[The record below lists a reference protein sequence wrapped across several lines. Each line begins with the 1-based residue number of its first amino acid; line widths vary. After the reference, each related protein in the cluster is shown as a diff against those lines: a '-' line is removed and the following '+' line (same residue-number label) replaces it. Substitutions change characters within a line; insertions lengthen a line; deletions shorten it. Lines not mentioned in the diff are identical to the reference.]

1 MVIFLL
7 WKTKIKKIGRK
18 KKLKGMKEREREK
31 KRGGFYLVNLTAPA
45 VCDGGVLYI
54 WTWQTSFFFFFFFD
68 VAACRPRK
76 QMAAG
81 HYLPFF
87 LLVFLLFT
95 RLFLCENEKNPERG
109 SRVETRKF
117 RNQNIKIALP
127 LMSNRFSEIETLFL
141 LLFWRNRWSRSDDS
155 AANGFFFFSFF
166 VRMKEKKWRL
176 RYSAS
181 M

>member
-1 MVIFLL
+1 MTAVFCIFGLD
-7 WKTKIKKIGRK
+7 KQ
-18 KKLKGMKEREREK
+18 
-31 KRGGFYLVNLTAPA
+31 V
-45 VCDGGVLYI
+45 
-54 WTWQTSFFFFFFFD
+54 FFFFFLD

-127 LMSNRFSEIETLFL
+127 LMSNRFSEIETLFGW
-141 LLFWRNRWSRSDDS
+141 LFWRNRWSRSDDS
-155 AANGFFFFSFF
+155 AANGFFFFLFLF
-166 VRMKEKKWRL
+166 GWKKRNDDSVIRRL
-176 RYSAS
+176 CREWSKMVEWVDRLHYIIHL
-181 M
+181 

>member
-1 MVIFLL
+1 
-7 WKTKIKKIGRK
+7 
-18 KKLKGMKEREREK
+18 MKEREREK

-54 WTWQTSFFFFFFFD
+54 FGLDKQVFFFFFLD

-141 LLFWRNRWSRSDDS
+141 LLF
-155 AANGFFFFSFF
+155 
-166 VRMKEKKWRL
+166 
-176 RYSAS
+176 
-181 M
+181 

>member
-1 MVIFLL
+1 M
-7 WKTKIKKIGRK
+7 
-18 KKLKGMKEREREK
+18 
-31 KRGGFYLVNLTAPA
+31 
-45 VCDGGVLYI
+45 
-54 WTWQTSFFFFFFFD
+54 
-68 VAACRPRK
+68 AACRPRK

-155 AANGFFFFSFF
+155 AANGFFFFCSYERKEMTTPLFGVYVENEAKWSSGWTDSIILSICKIIWVASCS
-166 VRMKEKKWRL
+166 VRLKSSL
-176 RYSAS
+176 TQHTTSS
-181 M
+181 PPTVSLSTVNLSSI